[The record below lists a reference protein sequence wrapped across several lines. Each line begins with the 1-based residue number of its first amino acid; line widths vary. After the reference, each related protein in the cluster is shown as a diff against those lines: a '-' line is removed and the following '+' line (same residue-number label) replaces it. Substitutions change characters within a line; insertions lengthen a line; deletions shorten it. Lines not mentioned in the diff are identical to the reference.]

1 MNLRTKLVVAFLAL
15 IIIPM
20 CVMGFGTFLVT
31 SNTIEKKYSEQ
42 AEYALKSISYSIES
56 VFQEMNN
63 VTDNGIATSVF
74 QMALQSDKPVNLG
87 ESDQIHLN
95 ASQRNFRS
103 LLYNYPAIS
112 YAFLYNLQEPSS
124 EGIVSIFTKE
134 DFKALPFDQFNNH
147 ALYDEVIQLNGV
159 PRWIAPLEH
168 PEITGYEPVF
178 TQIRLVKELSFFQNI
193 GILVV
198 QIQNWEIDRIFRNLS
213 MSGNQDTIFLIVNKD
228 GLVVYDPS
236 GFYNAR
242 YMSELMSE
250 PFTSRSGYNSNKLE
264 FDGKESILSQY
275 QMKGYPWQLISV
287 TPWNSLAKET
297 NLLINWYVIVIISC
311 LFAALMF
318 NVFFMNRITG
328 TIAVL
333 VRYMRR
339 VEDGDF
345 SERVEGKGNDELQLL
360 AQGINDLMDKISSL
374 FQRVKAEQMQKTRAE
389 LRVLQAQIKP
399 HFLFNTLESINGL
412 ALRGERRKVSE
423 MVNRLASILRIS
435 IQDVEEIPIKEEVK
449 HLENYLAIQKY
460 RFADLFEYE
469 IDIPDKLESFPVLKL
484 TLQPLVENS
493 IQHGFEGIDYLGF
506 IRVVAWEDMGK
517 VILEVQDNGIG
528 IDNALLER
536 FAYMVTETHHLS
548 VPEPEAASPVMS
560 ERRGLG
566 VRSVADRI
574 RIQYGNHYGIFICS
588 AKGAGTTIRCV
599 LPKNNGRDLS

>member
-1 MNLRTKLVVAFLAL
+1 MNLRSKLVVAFLAL

-31 SNTIEKKYSEQ
+31 SSTIEKKYSEQ

-74 QMALQSDKPVNLG
+74 QMALESEKPVNLG
-87 ESDQIHLN
+87 ESDQLYLN

-112 YAFLYNLQEPSS
+112 YAFLYNLEHSTS
-124 EGIVSIFTKE
+124 ERIVSIFTKE
-134 DFKALPFDQFNNH
+134 DFKALPFGEFTNH
-147 ALYDEVIQLNGV
+147 PLYNQVKELNGV
-159 PRWIAPLEH
+159 PLWIAPLEH
-168 PEITGYEPVF
+168 PEFTGYEPVF

-193 GILVV
+193 GVLVV
-198 QIQNWEIDRIFRNLS
+198 QIKNWEIDRIFRNLS
-213 MSGNQDTIFLIVNKD
+213 MSGNQDTEFMMVNQD

-236 GFYNAR
+236 GFYIGR

-250 PFTSRSGYNSNKLE
+250 TFASKKGYHSTRLN
-264 FDGKESILSQY
+264 FDGRESILSQY
-275 QMKGYPWQLISV
+275 QMKGYPWQLVSV
-287 TPWNSLAKET
+287 TEWNTLAKET
-297 NLLINWYVIVIISC
+297 NQLVSWYVIIIICC

-333 VRYMRR
+333 VRFMRR

-345 SERVEGKGNDELQLL
+345 SARIEGKGYDELQLL

-374 FQRVKAEQMQKTRAE
+374 FRRVKAEQMQKTRAE

-435 IQDVEEIPIKEEVK
+435 IQEVEEIPIKEEVR

-469 IDIPDKLESFPVLKL
+469 IDIPEKLETFPILKL

-493 IQHGFEGIDYLGF
+493 IQHGFEGIDYKGV
-506 IRVVAWEDMGK
+506 IRVTAWEDMGK
-517 VILEVQDNGIG
+517 VVLEVRDNGIG
-528 IDNALLER
+528 MDNNVLER
-536 FAYMVTETHHLS
+536 FEYMAKTTEMED
-548 VPEPEAASPVMS
+548 EPISPAMS

-574 RIQYGNHYGIFICS
+574 RIQYGDHYGIFICS
-588 AKGAGTTIRCV
+588 ASGAGTMIRCV
-599 LPKNNGRDLS
+599 LPKNDWGDSSWN